1 MNGLRAEEGFTL
13 IELMIVV
20 AIIGVL
26 AAIAIPAYRDYSNRA
41 KMSEVLTAMDA
52 IAQGASE
59 YHAAVGF
66 FPDQSYGSDNLA
78 SFSEVYADIT
88 LQNGATSDIITIRAT
103 FKSNLDLDTT
113 DTSPSTFGQL
123 DMDITYNVTTGY
135 LKNWNISSSTIDAMY
150 IPKGGG
156 A

>member
-1 MNGLRAEEGFTL
+1 
-13 IELMIVV
+13 MIVV

-26 AAIAIPAYRDYSNRA
+26 AAIAIPAYRDYANRA
-41 KMSEVLTAMDA
+41 KMSEVLSAMDA

-78 SFSEVYADIT
+78 SFSEVFADIT

-103 FKSNLDLDTT
+103 FKSNLDLDST

-123 DMDITYNVTTGY
+123 DMDITYNGVTGY
-135 LKNWNISSSTIDAMY
+135 LKNWNISSSTIDPPY

-156 A
+156 T